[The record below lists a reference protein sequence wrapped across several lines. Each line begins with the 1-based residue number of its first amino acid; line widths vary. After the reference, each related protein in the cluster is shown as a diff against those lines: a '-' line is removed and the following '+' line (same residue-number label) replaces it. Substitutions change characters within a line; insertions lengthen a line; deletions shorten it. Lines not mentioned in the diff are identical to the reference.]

1 MALALKTRVSRSLFA
16 LTVMGL
22 LLGGVKI
29 QSVAHG
35 ADGNYR
41 RPVDLLSSGNGEH
54 LLVAC
59 SGSGTLMLVDTKT
72 NLVRRELSLDASVD
86 ALERIE
92 GDLVA
97 AVSTKGN
104 KTYLLRWNDS
114 DLAVVA
120 AIDNSFAPVNC
131 LWDHE
136 TKNLYVACQWSRRID
151 VISLAAMVLPQPAS
165 EATAG
170 QQNAISKTEPVKLT
184 VSSTWSLDFAPR
196 SLVSLGNGRGIVIG
210 DSFGRSVEVRDA
222 TTGHLTVNHDFFGSS
237 IRGLAIHDEKLVAVH
252 SMLNEYARTDQNE
265 IHWGVLMA
273 NDVRLVTVDNLL
285 NERGEKIY
293 FGGRVNPLG
302 VPGNGAAEPTDLDI
316 HQSSSQF
323 AVSVGGTDQVA
334 LGSSA
339 NYTFKYVNVGRYPT
353 AVEFS
358 PDGEFVFVAN
368 QFDDTV
374 SVIDVKGLAVAGTV
388 NLGTMRPLTEVELG
402 EQLFHSA
409 TLSHDRWLTCA
420 SCHVD
425 GHTNNQVTD
434 NLGDRDYGAPKR
446 VPSLLGVADTAPFT
460 WLGHEEKLAKQV
472 ESSIRKTM
480 HSYRRLDPDEI
491 VHLVKFM
498 ESLPPAVSV
507 REARGLTNDPV
518 VARGRAVFEKNQ
530 CAECHNPGTLT
541 SHDVYDVGVVD
552 EKSHRFFN
560 PPSLR
565 GVSQR
570 GPELFHDNRANGI
583 RGVVV
588 DLKHQ
593 LKTELDP
600 EDVEALIAYLETL

>member
-1 MALALKTRVSRSLFA
+1 MASTPRKRVSRSLCTLAFVCSWFCCVHWPTEVSA
-16 LTVMGL
+16 GDA
-22 LLGGVKI
+22 K
-29 QSVAHG
+29 
-35 ADGNYR
+35 YR
-41 RPVDLLSSGNGEH
+41 RPVDLLASETNDQV
-54 LLVAC
+54 LVAC
-59 SGSGTLMLVDTKT
+59 SGTGALMLVDART
-72 NLVRRELSLDASVD
+72 NQVLREIGIDASLDAV
-86 ALERIE
+86 ERIDGE
-92 GDLVA
+92 IIA

-104 KTYLLRWNDS
+104 KTYLLKWD
-114 DLAVVA
+114 DLDLKIIAT
-120 AIDNSFAPVNC
+120 IDNSYSPVNC
-131 LWDHE
+131 MFDRE
-136 TKNLYVACQWSRRID
+136 TKNLFVACLWSRRID
-151 VISLAAMVLPQPAS
+151 VVSLADFLVEQSGSRAKTGPAMDESKLEPA
-165 EATAG
+165 
-170 QQNAISKTEPVKLT
+170 KLA
-184 VSSTWSLDFAPR
+184 VSGTWNLDFAPR
-196 SLVSLGNGRGIVIG
+196 SLVSLGRGRGVVIG
-210 DSFGRSVEVRDA
+210 DSFGRSMEVRDA
-222 TTGHLTVNHDFFGSS
+222 ASGALTVNHDFFGSS
-237 IRGLAIHDEKLVAVH
+237 IRGIAIHDEKLVAVH

-273 NDVRLVTVDNLL
+273 NDVRLVTVENLL

-293 FGGRVNPLG
+293 FGGRVNPIG

-334 LGSSA
+334 LGSST

-358 PDGEFVFVAN
+358 PNGEFVFVAN
-368 QFDDTV
+368 QFDDTI
-374 SVIDVKGLAVAGTV
+374 SIIDVKGLSIAGTV
-388 NLGTMRPLTEVELG
+388 NLGTLRPLTEVELG

-460 WLGHEEKLAKQV
+460 WLGHEEKLSKQV

-498 ESLPPAVSV
+498 ESLPPAISV
-507 REARGLTNDPV
+507 REARGISSDPV
-518 VARGRAVFEKNQ
+518 VARGRAVFERNQ
-530 CAECHNPGTLT
+530 CMECHNSGTLT

-593 LKTELDP
+593 LKSELDP
-600 EDVEALIAYLETL
+600 EDAEALIAYLESL